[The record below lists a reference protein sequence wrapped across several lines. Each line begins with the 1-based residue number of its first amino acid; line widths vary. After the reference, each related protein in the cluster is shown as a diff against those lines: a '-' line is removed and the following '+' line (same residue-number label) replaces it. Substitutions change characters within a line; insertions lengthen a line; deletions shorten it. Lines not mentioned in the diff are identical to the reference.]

1 MPLKPLDLTSVVK
14 IIVNLSQ
21 RSAVRKGF
29 NVCCLIGKTDIISAA
44 ERVREYTS
52 LDEMLQDGFKL
63 TDRLYKAAALLMGQ
77 NKKPDKFMVGC
88 IATVKSVTETAVQAL
103 KACREANYEWYVGI
117 VCEDQTA
124 TQHLANL
131 EYTNS
136 CTPDTVYAYTSGDAE
151 NDAAATDNS
160 VFVKAKNKLYRRCF
174 GLFST
179 KHSDAVAA
187 AIGNAMAFMT
197 GTINSAFTMKFKTL
211 SGIETENA
219 TSVFPSNSVTKI
231 KGANGN
237 VYVNRGTYYNM
248 LEEGVMADGSF
259 FDEIIF
265 LDKFKNDC
273 QLAIMDR
280 LTQNAKVPQTEAGM
294 TILHRALEDVCQKYN
309 KIGFLASGV
318 WNGNDV
324 LELTAGDTLPNGYLI
339 QSEPIDKQSQSDR
352 DNRIAPPI
360 YIALK
365 LAGAIH
371 SVVVQV
377 DVNR

>member
-1 MPLKPLDLTSVVK
+1 
-14 IIVNLSQ
+14 
-21 RSAVRKGF
+21 
-29 NVCCLIGKTDIISAA
+29 
-44 ERVREYTS
+44 
-52 LDEMLQDGFKL
+52 
-63 TDRLYKAAALLMGQ
+63 
-77 NKKPDKFMVGC
+77 
-88 IATVKSVTETAVQAL
+88 
-103 KACREANYEWYVGI
+103 
-117 VCEDQTA
+117 
-124 TQHLANL
+124 
-131 EYTNS
+131 
-136 CTPDTVYAYTSGDAE
+136 
-151 NDAAATDNS
+151 
-160 VFVKAKNKLYRRCF
+160 
-174 GLFST
+174 
-179 KHSDAVAA
+179 
-187 AIGNAMAFMT
+187 MAFMT

-294 TILHRALEDVCQKYN
+294 TILHRALEDVCQEYN